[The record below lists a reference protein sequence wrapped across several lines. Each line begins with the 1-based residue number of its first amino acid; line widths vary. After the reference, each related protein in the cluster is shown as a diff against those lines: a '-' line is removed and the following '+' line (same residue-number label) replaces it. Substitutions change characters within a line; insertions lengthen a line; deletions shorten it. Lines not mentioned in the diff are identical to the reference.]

1 LLINT
6 TLVQQHI
13 SQPVLYLLLHIMDQI
28 QEYLSVQDGV
38 SLPSYRGDIING
50 PEFTPEARVP
60 DPTRLVKAYN
70 QSAATM
76 NLLRAFTTGGYAGL
90 DRVSQW
96 NLDFMVNTP
105 KGARYQEVAA
115 RVDESLQFMRVRF
128 FTFCALTAA
137 SSRWRVLIMYPL

>member
-1 LLINT
+1 
-6 TLVQQHI
+6 
-13 SQPVLYLLLHIMDQI
+13 MDQI
-28 QEYLSVQDGV
+28 RNYLSLQDGV

-60 DPTRLVKAYN
+60 DPARLVKAYN

-128 FTFCALTAA
+128 LTFCALTAA
-137 SSRWRVLIMYPL
+137 FSRWRVHIIYPLERGALPR